1 MARTIDAQAS
11 VRRGLTAKDF
21 VFIAVFGLLLFA
33 IFMAFSIAFGAN
45 ANLVW
50 FTHAVGSVPAGVV
63 WMYLFRRVSKRGAV
77 TVMGAIVAIVGFLM
91 GMFWTGPVGIFVGAL
106 LAEVVMGAPGQRSS
120 MRIAAAFAVFVLS
133 FWMGHISLVL
143 LSGQA
148 YVEMCVAAGLDAS
161 YGQALVD
168 FIYSPWALVA
178 GGATIPGALAGSLLG
193 AKLFEK
199 HFARLSA

>member
-1 MARTIDAQAS
+1 MAHTIDAQAS
-11 VRRGLTAKDF
+11 AQRGLTAKDF

-33 IFMAFSIAFGAN
+33 IFMAFSVAFGAN

-63 WMYLFRRVSKRGAV
+63 WMYLFRRVSKRGAAV
-77 TVMGAIVAIVGFLM
+77 VMGVIVAIVGFLM

-106 LAEVVMGAPGQRSS
+106 LAEVVMGAPGRRSA
-120 MRIAAAFAVFVLS
+120 MRIAVAFAVFVLS
-133 FWMGHISLVL
+133 FWVGHISLVL

-193 AKLFEK
+193 VALFKK

>member
-1 MARTIDAQAS
+1 MAHTIDAQAS
-11 VRRGLTAKDF
+11 AQRGLTAKEF

-45 ANLVW
+45 AKLIW

-63 WMYLFRRVSKRGAV
+63 WMYLFRRVSKRGAAA
-77 TVMGAIVAIVGFLM
+77 VMGAIVAIVGFLM

-106 LAEVVMGAPGQRSS
+106 LAEVVMGAPGQRSA
-120 MRIAAAFAVFVLS
+120 MRIAVAFAVFVLS
-133 FWMGHISLVL
+133 FWVGHISLVL

-193 AKLFEK
+193 AVLFKK

>member
-1 MARTIDAQAS
+1 MAHTIDAQAS
-11 VRRGLTAKDF
+11 AQRGLTAKDF

-33 IFMAFSIAFGAN
+33 IFMAFSVAFGAN

-63 WMYLFRRVSKRGAV
+63 WMYLFRRVSKRGAAV
-77 TVMGAIVAIVGFLM
+77 VMGVIVAIVGFLM

-106 LAEVVMGAPGQRSS
+106 LAEVVMGAPGQRGA
-120 MRIAAAFAVFVLS
+120 MRIAVAFAVFVLS
-133 FWMGHISLVL
+133 FWVGHISLVL

-193 AKLFEK
+193 VALFKK

>member
-1 MARTIDAQAS
+1 MAHTIDAQAS
-11 VRRGLTAKDF
+11 AQRGLTAKDF

-33 IFMAFSIAFGAN
+33 IFMAFSVAFGAN

-63 WMYLFRRVSKRGAV
+63 WMYLFRRVSKRGAAV
-77 TVMGAIVAIVGFLM
+77 VMGVIVAIVGFLM

-106 LAEVVMGAPGQRSS
+106 LAEVVMGAPGQRSA
-120 MRIAAAFAVFVLS
+120 MRIAVAFAVFVLS
-133 FWMGHISLVL
+133 FWVGHISLVL

-193 AKLFEK
+193 VALFKK

>member
-11 VRRGLTAKDF
+11 SKQGLTAKDF

-33 IFMAFSIAFGAN
+33 IFMAFSIVFSAN

-50 FTHAVGSVPAGVV
+50 FTHAVGAVPAGVV
-63 WMYLFRRVSKRGAV
+63 WMYLFCRVPKRAAV
-77 TVMGAIVAIVGFLM
+77 AVMGAIVAIIGFLM

-106 LAEVVMGAPGQRSS
+106 LAEVVMGAPERRGA
-120 MRIAAAFAVFVLS
+120 MRIAVGFAVFVLS
-133 FWMGHISLVL
+133 FWVGHISLVL
-143 LSGQA
+143 MSGQA

-168 FIYSPWALVA
+168 FIYSPWALMA
-178 GGATIPGALAGSLLG
+178 GAATIPGALAGSLLG
-193 AKLFEK
+193 AKLFKK